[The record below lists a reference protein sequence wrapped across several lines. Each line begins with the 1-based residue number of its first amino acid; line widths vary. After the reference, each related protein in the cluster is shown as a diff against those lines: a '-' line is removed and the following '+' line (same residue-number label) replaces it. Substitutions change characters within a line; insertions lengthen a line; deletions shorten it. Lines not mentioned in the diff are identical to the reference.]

1 MKKNVMEAILYGGV
15 LLLLLILLI
24 FSKDIRKRLLQG
36 DITEE
41 AVTTECP
48 GRGDAIRQKYP
59 DTEGTE
65 AAGEIQAETGV
76 DPASVTT
83 EIMNGLPEASEPAEV
98 SNPDVTPPA
107 SEEHSEEPY
116 NGENNL

>member
-36 DITEE
+36 DIAED
-41 AVTTECP
+41 AVTTEFP
-48 GRGDAIRQKYP
+48 DRGDAIRQNYP
-59 DTEGTE
+59 DTEGTA
-65 AAGEIQAETGV
+65 AAGEIQTETGI

-83 EIMNGLPEASEPAEV
+83 EIMNGIPETSEPAEV
-98 SNPDVTPPA
+98 SNPDVTQPA
-107 SEEHSEEPY
+107 SEEQSEEPY
-116 NGENNL
+116 DGENNL